1 MEKLVSSA
9 DSTNYAARLAELRTL
24 MKKANLDAYLTASQ
38 YNRRYLTG
46 FTPTDDDITESSG
59 LVLVT
64 GNSFNL
70 VTGTFFLSSLEDE
83 IIPSSVEVLLT
94 DERSGAVQIAE
105 TLKRENVKRIGFEQ
119 DWFSV
124 SRYQTV
130 SEATDA
136 TVEWVAT
143 DDLVQ
148 LVRARKDE
156 TEVTKIRQAADLANR
171 AFAQLITEL
180 HMGMSETQIA
190 QRLDAIMLA
199 LGASEPSFKTIVACG
214 PGGALPHA
222 VPSDREVRVGEPL
235 LIDFGCRLEGYCSD
249 ITRTICFGTPDP
261 KLVEIYAAVRAAQD
275 AAHKALL
282 QGIRRGREI
291 DAAAWQ
297 VLLDSGH
304 ISQSMHGLGH
314 GVGLA
319 VHELPVMASWR
330 RAAPEMEST
339 IATYEAIG
347 SGAIITIEPGVYIP
361 GWGGVRLEDMV
372 LVRESGSE
380 ILTDRNPEQIISISV

>member
-1 MEKLVSSA
+1 MTSA
-9 DSTNYAARLAELRTL
+9 NGNASYAARLSELRAL
-24 MKKANLDAYLTASQ
+24 MKKANLDAYLAASQ

-64 GNSFNL
+64 SQSCSL
-70 VTGTFFLSSLEDE
+70 VTATFFLSSLEHE
-83 IIPSSVEVLLT
+83 IIPSGAQVLLT
-94 DERSGAVQIAE
+94 DELSGADHIAGV
-105 TLKRENVKRIGFEQ
+105 LKSEDVKRIGFER

-124 SRYQTV
+124 SRYQRV
-130 SEATDA
+130 SKAADPA
-136 TVEWVAT
+136 VEWVPT

-156 TEVTKIRQAADLANR
+156 LEIAKIREAADLANR

-180 HMGMSETQIA
+180 HLGMSERQIA
-190 QRLDAIMLA
+190 VRLDSIMLA
-199 LGASEPSFKTIVACG
+199 LGASEPSFKTIVAAG

-222 VPSDREVRVGEPL
+222 VPSDREVLVGEPL
-235 LIDFGCRLEGYCSD
+235 LIDFGCRLGGYCSD
-249 ITRTICFGTPDP
+249 LTRTLCIGTPDP
-261 KLVEIYAAVRAAQD
+261 RLVEIYAGVRAAQD
-275 AAHKALL
+275 AAHKSIQ
-282 QGIRRGREI
+282 QGIRRGSEI

-304 ISQSMHGLGH
+304 ISRPMHGLGH

-319 VHELPVMASWR
+319 VHELPAVATWR
-330 RAAPEMEST
+330 QADPEMADAITAYET
-339 IATYEAIG
+339 I
-347 SGAIITIEPGVYIP
+347 GAGAVITIEPGVYIP

-372 LVRESGSE
+372 LVRENDGE
-380 ILTDRNPEQIISISV
+380 ILTDRNPEQILSIPA